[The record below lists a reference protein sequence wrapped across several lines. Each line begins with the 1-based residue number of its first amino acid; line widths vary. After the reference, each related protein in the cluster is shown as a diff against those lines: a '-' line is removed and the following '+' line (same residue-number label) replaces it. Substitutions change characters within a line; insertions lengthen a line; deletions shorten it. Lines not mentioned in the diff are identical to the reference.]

1 MAVSWTPHRF
11 SSGTLA
17 LDVTNTVV
25 LRNDPERT
33 FDRLDDPVEIV
44 RFAAAASVQRAEE
57 LGGRQ
62 LCVAEAEAPKVL
74 AIREATDRLFRNAA
88 CDGRLDTTDLPPF
101 LSACAAGL
109 DGHKFEVDVAGRLTG
124 AA

>member
-1 MAVSWTPHRF
+1 MTP
-11 SSGTLA
+11 S
-17 LDVTNTVV
+17 
-25 LRNDPERT
+25 
-33 FDRLDDPVEIV
+33 EIV

-88 CDGRLDTTDLPPF
+88 CDGHLDTTDLPPF

-124 AA
+124 AADEPMPFEAALAVSALALLQPQKAARIRICANC